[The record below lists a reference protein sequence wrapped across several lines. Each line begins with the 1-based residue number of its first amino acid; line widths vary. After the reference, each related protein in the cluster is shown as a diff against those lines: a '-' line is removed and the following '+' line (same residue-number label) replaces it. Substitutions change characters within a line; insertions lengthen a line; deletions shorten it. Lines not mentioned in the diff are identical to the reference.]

1 MAHRKLTMLGAAVGC
16 AVALALWAAPTSIAA
31 TRLGVAPHLPTGSS
45 VVGPL
50 PGATRMSVAVALRPR
65 DPAGL
70 QSLATEVSTPGSSLY
85 GQYLTPAQFA
95 TRFGATPAQVGEVES
110 SLRAHG
116 LSPGPVSPNGL
127 SIPVSTTAG
136 QLEQA
141 FSLSLTRVALRGSRT
156 AIANSVAPLL
166 DANIAGVV
174 QSVVGL
180 DTLAHPRPLI
190 QRSAVGAARPRAGAH
205 VLTGGPQPCAGAL
218 AAQAAQGGFTTD
230 QIASAYGLSGLY
242 LTGNRGA
249 GQTVVLY
256 ELEPYD
262 PADVVAF
269 QACYGTHAPITN
281 IPVDGGAGGGPGAGE
296 AALDIEQ
303 AIGFAPGAN
312 IVVYEGPNSTA
323 TGPGSG
329 YYDTWNA
336 IITQDRGQVVSA
348 SWGQCEALEPAADAQ
363 ALGDL
368 FAEAAAQGQT
378 IVSASGDEGSEGCNN
393 PPGEGPPDFE
403 LAVGDPASQPFVT
416 GVGGTSLESP
426 GPRPVEQVWNN
437 GGSVLASQ
445 SAAGA
450 SGGGLSSRWR
460 MPSYQSGAPGSL
472 DVVQANSS
480 SVFCGGGSGY
490 CREVPD
496 VAANSDPATPYL
508 IYWNGSGGATGFPR
522 GWQGIGG
529 TSGATPL
536 WGAVFALANA
546 SSVCQGLRIGFANPL
561 LYNAAATSYASAF
574 NDISV
579 GNNDF
584 TGTNAGKYPAGG
596 RYDMSTGLGSPNA
609 AALTG
614 AMCVHAVQ
622 ARVARPPT
630 ISAVSLSGVRRA
642 RPKLQLTVTAGQNAP
657 AVKRLAIRL
666 PSTLRFGR
674 KPRAITVI
682 GPNRHRALFSWS
694 LRRGVLTITLKSSK
708 SQIKVTL
715 NYAAITAT
723 AREITAARRRRA
735 GKLRINFTVSD
746 ARWHPTALT
755 TSVKPRN

>member
-1 MAHRKLTMLGAAVGC
+1 MWHRKLTMLTAAAGS
-16 AVALALWAAPTSIAA
+16 AVVLALWGAPASNAA
-31 TRLGVAPHLPTGSS
+31 TRLGLVPRLPSGAS
-45 VVGPL
+45 VSGLL
-50 PGATRMSVAVALRPR
+50 PEATPMTVTIALRPR

-70 QSLATEVSTPGSSLY
+70 QSFATDVSTPGSSVY
-85 GQYLTPAQFA
+85 GQYLTPEQFA
-95 TRFGATPAQVGEVES
+95 ARFGPTSSQISEVER
-110 SLRAHG
+110 SLQAHG

-136 QLEQA
+136 RLEHA
-141 FSLSLTRVALRGSRT
+141 FSLSLSRVTLPGARA

-190 QRSAVGAARPRAGAH
+190 QRSAVPAARSHATAH
-205 VLTGGPQPCAGAL
+205 VVTGGPQPCAAAQ

-230 QIASAYGLSGLY
+230 QIASAYGFPGMY
-242 LTGNRGA
+242 ITGDQGA
-249 GQTVVLY
+249 GQTIVLY

-262 PADVVAF
+262 PSDIAAF
-269 QACYGTHAPITN
+269 QACYGTHAPISN

-303 AIGFAPGAN
+303 TIGFAPGAN

-336 IITQDRGQVVSA
+336 IVSQDRGQVISA
-348 SWGQCEALEPAADAQ
+348 SWGQCEALEPIADAQ
-363 ALGDL
+363 ALGNL

-378 IVSASGDEGSEGCNN
+378 VVSASGDEGSEGCNN
-393 PPGEGPPDFE
+393 PPGQGPPDFA

-416 GVGGTSLESP
+416 GIGGTSLGSP

-437 GGSVLASQ
+437 GGSFLASL
-445 SAAGA
+445 SGAGA

-460 MPSYQSGAPGSL
+460 MPTYQSGAPGSL
-472 DVVQANSS
+472 HVVQGFSS
-480 SVFCGGGSGY
+480 SVFCGGGPGY

-496 VAANSDPATPYL
+496 VSANSDPATPYL
-508 IYWNGSGGATGFPR
+508 IYWNGSGSDSRFPR

-546 SSVCQGLRIGFANPL
+546 SSTCQGLRIGFANPL
-561 LYNAAATSYASAF
+561 LYNAAATSYGSAF

-584 TGTNAGKYPAGG
+584 TGNNAGRYPAGAG
-596 RYDMSTGLGSPNA
+596 YDMATGLGSPNA
-609 AALTG
+609 AALAGT
-614 AMCVHAVQ
+614 MCAHALQ
-622 ARVARPPT
+622 TRVVRPPT
-630 ISAVSLSGVRRA
+630 ISGVALSGVGRA
-642 RPKLQLTVTAGQNAP
+642 RPQLQLTVTAGQNAP

-666 PSTLRFGR
+666 PGALRFAR

-682 GPNRHRALFSWS
+682 GPNRHRAAFGWS
-694 LRRGVLTITLKSSK
+694 LRRGVLTLTLKNSK
-708 SQIKVTL
+708 SQIKVTIG
-715 NYAAITAT
+715 YAALTAT
-723 AREITAARRRRA
+723 SREVSAARRRRA
-735 GKLRINFTVSD
+735 GKLRFSFTVSD
-746 ARWHPTALT
+746 AKWHPTGLT
-755 TSVKPRN
+755 ASVKPRS

>member
-1 MAHRKLTMLGAAVGC
+1 MSHRKLTMLAATAGS
-16 AVALALWAAPTSIAA
+16 AVVLALLGAPASNAA
-31 TRLGVAPHLPTGSS
+31 TRLGVVPRLPSGAS
-45 VVGPL
+45 VSGLL
-50 PGATRMSVAVALRPR
+50 PEATPMNVTIALRPR

-70 QSLATEVSTPGSSLY
+70 QSFATDVSTPGSSIY

-95 TRFGATPAQVGEVES
+95 ARFGPTPSQISEVQS

-116 LSPGPVSPNGL
+116 LAPGPVSPNGL
-127 SIPVSTTAG
+127 SIPVSATAG
-136 QLEQA
+136 RVEHA
-141 FSLSLTRVALRGSRT
+141 FALSLARVTLPGARA

-190 QRSAVGAARPRAGAH
+190 QRSAVPAARPHATPH
-205 VLTGGPQPCAGAL
+205 VVTGGPQPCPAVQ
-218 AAQAAQGGFTTD
+218 AAQATQGGFTTD
-230 QIASAYGLSGLY
+230 QIASAYGLPGLY
-242 LTGNRGA
+242 ITGDQGA
-249 GQTVVLY
+249 GQTIVLY

-262 PADVVAF
+262 PSDVAAF
-269 QACYGTHAPITN
+269 QACYGTHAPILN

-303 AIGFAPGAN
+303 AIGFAHGAN
-312 IVVYEGPNSTA
+312 IVVYEGPNSTL

-336 IITQDRGQVVSA
+336 IVSQDRGQVVSA
-348 SWGQCEALEPAADAQ
+348 SWGQCEALEPVADAQ
-363 ALGDL
+363 ALGNL

-378 IVSASGDEGSEGCNN
+378 VVTASGDEGSEGCNN
-393 PPGEGPPDFE
+393 PPGEGPADNA
-403 LAVGDPASQPFVT
+403 LAVDDPASQPFVT

-437 GGSVLASQ
+437 GGSFLASL
-445 SAAGA
+445 SGAGA

-460 MPSYQSGAPGSL
+460 MPSYQSGAPASL
-472 DVVQANSS
+472 HVVQGFSS
-480 SVFCGGGSGY
+480 SAFCGGGPGY
-490 CREVPD
+490 CRQVPD
-496 VAANSDPATPYL
+496 VSANSDPVTPYL
-508 IYWNGSGGATGFPR
+508 IYWNGSGSDRRFPR

-546 SSVCQGLRIGFANPL
+546 SGACQGLRIGFANPS
-561 LYNAAATSYASAF
+561 LYNAAATSYSAAF

-584 TGTNAGKYPAGG
+584 TGSNAGRYPGGAG
-596 RYDMSTGLGSPNA
+596 YDMATGLGSPNA
-609 AALTG
+609 AGLAG

-622 ARVARPPT
+622 TRLVRPPT
-630 ISAVSLSGVRRA
+630 ISGVSLSGVRRA
-642 RPKLQLTVTAGQNAP
+642 RPRLQLTVTAGQNAP

-666 PSTLRFGR
+666 PRPLRFGR
-674 KPRAITVI
+674 KPRAITVT
-682 GPNRHRALFSWS
+682 GPNRHRASFSWS

-708 SQIKVTL
+708 SQVKVTI

-723 AREITAARRRRA
+723 ASEVTAARRRRA
-735 GKLRINFTVSD
+735 RKLRFNFTVSD
-746 ARWHPTALT
+746 AKWHPTSLT
-755 TSVKPRN
+755 ASLKPRN

>member
-1 MAHRKLTMLGAAVGC
+1 MAA
-16 AVALALWAAPTSIAA
+16 S
-31 TRLGVAPHLPTGSS
+31 RLGVAPHLPTGAS
-45 VVGPL
+45 VQGLL
-50 PGATRMSVAVALRPR
+50 PGATRMNVAVALRPR

-70 QSLATEVSTPGSSLY
+70 QSFASEVSTPGSSVY

-95 TRFGATPAQVGEVES
+95 ARFGPTPAQISEVES

-141 FSLSLTRVALRGSRT
+141 FSLSLARVALPGSRT
-156 AIANSVAPLL
+156 AIANTVAPLL
-166 DANIAGVV
+166 DANVAGVI

-180 DTLAHPRPLI
+180 DTLAHPRPLL
-190 QRSAVGAARPRAGAH
+190 QRSAVGAARPRATAH
-205 VLTGGPQPCAGAL
+205 VLTGGPQPCLDAL
-218 AAQAAQGGFTTD
+218 TAQAGQGGFTTD
-230 QIASAYGLSGLY
+230 QIASAYGFSGLY
-242 LTGNRGA
+242 LTGDQGA
-249 GQTVVLY
+249 GQTIVLY

-262 PADVVAF
+262 PSDIAAF
-269 QACYGTHAPITN
+269 QACYGTHAPVSN
-281 IPVDGGAGGGPGAGE
+281 IAVDGGAGGGPGAGE

-303 AIGFAPGAN
+303 AIGFAPAAN

-329 YYDTWNA
+329 YYDTWSA
-336 IITQDRGQVVSA
+336 IISQDRGQVVSA
-348 SWGQCEALEPAADAQ
+348 SWGQCEALEPVGDTQ

-378 IVSASGDEGSEGCNN
+378 VVSASGDEGSEGCNN
-393 PPGEGPPDFE
+393 PPGQGPADFS

-437 GGSVLASQ
+437 GGNFLASL
-445 SAAGA
+445 SGAGS

-472 DVVQANSS
+472 HVVQAYSS
-480 SVFCGGGSGY
+480 SAFCGGGAGY
-490 CREVPD
+490 CRQVPD
-496 VAANSDPATPYL
+496 VAANSDPVTPYL
-508 IYWNGSGGATGFPR
+508 IYWNGSGGASGFPR

-546 SSVCQGLRIGFANPL
+546 SSACQGLRIGFANPL
-561 LYNAAATSYASAF
+561 LYNAATTSYSSGF

-584 TGTNAGKYPAGG
+584 TGTNAGRYPAGFG
-596 RYDMSTGLGSPNA
+596 YDMSTGLGSPNA

-622 ARVARPPT
+622 THVARPPT
-630 ISAVSLSGVRRA
+630 VSGVSLSGVRRA

-666 PSTLRFGR
+666 PRPLRFGR

-708 SQIKVTL
+708 SQIKVTI
-715 NYAAITAT
+715 NYAAITAS
-723 AREITAARRRRA
+723 ASEVTAARRRRA
-735 GKLRINFTVSD
+735 RKLRFSFTVSD
-746 ARWHPTALT
+746 ARWHPTGLT
-755 TSVKPRN
+755 ASLKPRN

>member
-1 MAHRKLTMLGAAVGC
+1 MAHRKLTVLAAAGW
-16 AVALALWAAPTSIAA
+16 AVALALWTAPASNAA
-31 TRLGVAPHLPTGSS
+31 TRLGVAPHLPTGAS
-45 VVGPL
+45 VLGLL
-50 PGATRMSVAVALRPR
+50 PSATPMNVAVALRPR

-70 QSLATEVSTPGSSLY
+70 QSYATAVSTPGSSIY

-95 TRFGATPAQVGEVES
+95 ARFGPTPSQISEVEQ

-116 LSPGPVSPNGL
+116 LSPGPVSPNDL
-127 SIPVSTTAG
+127 SIPVATTAG

-141 FSLSLTRVALRGSRT
+141 FSLALARVALPGART

-166 DANIAGVV
+166 DANVAGLV

-180 DTLAHPRPLI
+180 DTVAHPVPLI
-190 QRSAVGAARPRAGAH
+190 QRSAVRAARPHATAH
-205 VLTGGPQPCAGAL
+205 VLTGGPQPCAAAQ

-230 QIASAYGLSGLY
+230 QIAAAYGLPGLY
-242 LTGNRGA
+242 ITGDQAA
-249 GQTVVLY
+249 GQTIVLY

-262 PADVVAF
+262 PSDIAAF
-269 QACYGTHAPITN
+269 QACYGTHAPVSN
-281 IPVDGGAGGGPGAGE
+281 VVVDGGAGGGPGAGE

-303 AIGFAPGAN
+303 AIGFAPGAS

-336 IITQDRGQVVSA
+336 IISQDRGQVVSA
-348 SWGQCEALEPAADAQ
+348 SWGQCEPLEPVADAQ
-363 ALGDL
+363 ALGNL
-368 FAEAAAQGQT
+368 FAEAATQGQT

-393 PPGEGPPDFE
+393 PPGQGPPDTA

-437 GGSVLASQ
+437 GGSFLASL
-445 SAAGA
+445 SGAGA

-460 MPSYQSGAPGSL
+460 MPPYQSGAPASL
-472 DVVQANSS
+472 HVIQGFSS
-480 SVFCGGGSGY
+480 
-490 CREVPD
+490 
-496 VAANSDPATPYL
+496 
-508 IYWNGSGGATGFPR
+508 
-522 GWQGIGG
+522 
-529 TSGATPL
+529 SGATPL

-561 LYNAAATSYASAF
+561 LYNAAATSYSSAF
-574 NDISV
+574 NDVLV

-584 TGTNAGKYPAGG
+584 TGTNAGRYPAGAG
-596 RYDMSTGLGSPNA
+596 YDMATGLGTPNA
-609 AALTG
+609 AGLVG

-622 ARVARPPT
+622 TRVVRPPT

-642 RPKLQLTVTAGQNAP
+642 RPRLQLTVTAGQNAP

-666 PSTLRFGR
+666 PSGLRFAR
-674 KPRAITVI
+674 KPRAMTVI

-694 LRRGVLTITLKSSK
+694 LRRGVLTITLKNSK
-708 SQIKVTL
+708 SQIRVTIG
-715 NYAAITAT
+715 YAALTAT
-723 AREITAARRRRA
+723 SREVTAARRRRA
-735 GKLRINFTVSD
+735 GKLRFSFTVSD
-746 ARWHPTALT
+746 AKWHPTALT
-755 TSVKPRN
+755 ASLKPRN